1 MRDPKVGMLR
11 SIFALIALL
20 ATAGIHAQ
28 AQTSINVQAAT
39 NVFEQILGVSFATG
53 STTVLNT
60 DEASLHR
67 LESLT
72 FVTNPN
78 TFFVDLL
85 AADNGGNILRYATDF
100 TCQPPQSCTTGT
112 VMPQAAAIGNPNGL
126 SADPFGNVFAVNNA
140 PGISPQPQVWALP
153 TDGNG
158 GYLQAVNIDTTSP
171 TGSLLKPQAV
181 VETMIVRTPLGTSL
195 FTLTSPPF
203 GPGYTGGTLM
213 AAWPNFTGANYQVTL
228 STGQS
233 ITACTFTNGST
244 TFTCPSTNI
253 NGTPTATI
261 NVPLLNAGDLLVVS
275 QAPDEILLYPGNA
288 GAGPLSPNHS
298 PTVLIP
304 QCPVQ
309 PVCIPAGS
317 TPGGIAVWPAD
328 NSLLVTTFG
337 GSILRFGT
345 NGGAITQGQPVSGL
359 PAGNLYKINSAL
371 ANGGPVAYVAL
382 SSPGNHGSILELTPS
397 ANNGIQFFA
406 SVTAPGSVQGIA
418 ATNTAQA
425 PESSCLAANGGCD
438 LFGDKLNKHTIMPI
452 PGGPQLAASNIV
464 ETLCFVAQDPRV
476 SSAGVFNNQPLKVND
491 VCPGFDDTNGVNP
504 MTIPGFARGGS
515 GSSGSAFAMIKT
527 QTANDQFNATTI
539 HTEQDPNALFPN
551 ASNPVCGANGTAM
564 VLWGPRA
571 GEGLI
576 AEENVNI
583 VNPGNANPMPT
594 LVDTGD
600 GCGSGTGITHRVSL
614 FASGLEL
621 ALQGGNTLANLEAF
635 VQQKYT
641 NLLTTI
647 TQLTPN
653 NVSAAVASQLHNNQ
667 NGTGTGC
674 VDLSLSL
681 FNKAMGEVP
690 PQQTADFQDAA
701 DLLTNADTTGTTTCD
716 SIVTNNAYVPG
727 AFQQTLPP
735 LPPGAAPVYNPSGQL
750 RARFANISNAIT
762 MRILNEAPA
771 STWPTPL
778 ALSVSPQYMFGQCL
792 AAGCPPQQ
800 NPSTATLSWALNG
813 ASHCAWT
820 GTTDP
825 SFKPSPPKPDPLATP
840 SVKVGPFAAPPPGSP
855 APTYTYT
862 LTCNVPAGTMPAGGT
877 TMSVSTYLTVWPA
890 IAVTTSAQSVVA
902 KQSVQVTWTPP
913 TGATVCKLTENGQG
927 AFTAGSVTSVSGPAT
942 NPPTPYVASYL
953 TVPQDVSKGVTF
965 AATCAAGASAAVA
978 SITVT
983 HN

>member
-1 MRDPKVGMLR
+1 MRNPNAGMLR
-11 SIFALIALL
+11 SFFALIALL
-20 ATAGIHAQ
+20 ATAGVHAQ
-28 AQTSINVQAAT
+28 AQTSISVQAAT
-39 NVFEQILGVSFATG
+39 NVFNQILGVSFAAG

-85 AADNGGNILRYATDF
+85 AADDGGKILRYATDF

-112 VMPQAAAIGNPNGL
+112 VVSQAAAIGNPNGL

-153 TDGNG
+153 TAGNG

-171 TGSLLKPQAV
+171 TGSLGQHQAV
-181 VETMIVRTPLGTSL
+181 VETMIVRTPLGTSQ
-195 FTLTSPPF
+195 FTLTSAPF

-213 AAWPNFTGANYQVTL
+213 AAWPNFTGTNYQVTL

-253 NGTPTATI
+253 NGTPNAMV

-275 QAPDEILLYPGNA
+275 QAPDEILLYPGHA
-288 GAGPLSPNHS
+288 GAGPLSPNYT

-337 GSILRFGT
+337 GSILRFEISGGT
-345 NGGAITQGQPVSGL
+345 ITQGQPVSGL

-371 ANGGPVAYVAL
+371 ANGGPVAYVAQ
-382 SSPGNHGSILELTPS
+382 SAPGNHGSILELTPFG
-397 ANNGIQFFA
+397 NNGIQFFA

-425 PESSCLAANGGCD
+425 PEGNCLAVNGGCD

-452 PGGPQLAASNIV
+452 PGGPKLAASNIV

-476 SSAGVFNNQPLKVND
+476 SSGGVFNNQPLKVND

-504 MTIPGFARGGS
+504 MIIPGFFRGGS
-515 GSSGSAFAMIKT
+515 GISGSAFAMIKT
-527 QTANDQFNATTI
+527 QTANDQFNATYV

-551 ASNPVCGANGTAM
+551 ASNPVCGANGGTAV

-594 LVDTGD
+594 LVDIGD
-600 GCGSGTGITHRVSL
+600 GCGTGTGGTHQVSI

-621 ALQGGNTLANLEAF
+621 ALQGGNTPANLEAF

-647 TQLTPN
+647 TELSGGQ
-653 NVSAAVASQLHNNQ
+653 NVSAAVASQLTNN
-667 NGTGTGC
+667 NGTGC

-681 FNKAMGEVP
+681 FNKAMGEIP

-716 SIVTNNAYVPG
+716 SIVTTNAYVPG
-727 AFQQTLPP
+727 AFQETLSP
-735 LPPGAAPVYNPSGQL
+735 LPPAAPVYNPSGQL

-771 STWPTPL
+771 SIWPTPL

-792 AAGCPPQQ
+792 APGCPPQQ
-800 NPSTATLSWALNG
+800 NPSAATLSWALVNG
-813 ASHCAWT
+813 ANHCTWT

-825 SFKPSPPKPDPLATP
+825 NFKPSPPKPDPLATP
-840 SVKVGPFAAPPPGSP
+840 SVKVGPFTAPPPGSP
-855 APTYTYT
+855 APTDTYT
-862 LTCNVPAGTMPAGGT
+862 LTCNVPAGTMPAGGG

-890 IAVTTSAQSVVA
+890 IAVTTSPQSVVA
-902 KQSVQVTWTPP
+902 GQSVQVNWTPP
-913 TGATVCKLTENGQG
+913 AGATACTLTFSGQG
-927 AFTAGSVTSVSGPAT
+927 SFNSGSTTFVPGPTTGTSYG
-942 NPPTPYVASYL
+942 ASYL
-953 TVPQDVSKGVTF
+953 ASVHDVSKGVTF
-965 AATCAAGASAAVA
+965 AATCTAGASAGVA

-983 HN
+983 HH